1 MRIGVD
7 LLSVS
12 RFSRIARHA
21 RYRSVLFTETE
32 LAEADGLGPER
43 YAERLAGRFCV
54 KEATCKVLGR
64 GFLAG
69 LRWRDIEVTNDPWG
83 APAVTLSGGA
93 RACADAAAVEGIVV
107 TIAHQA
113 DLVVAVAV
121 AATRGRDDAR
131 R

>member
-12 RFSRIARHA
+12 RFARIAAHG
-21 RYRSVLFTETE
+21 RYSALLFTPTE
-32 LAEADGLGPER
+32 LEQARGLGPER

-64 GFLAG
+64 GFGQG
-69 LRWRDIEVTNDPWG
+69 LRWRDIEVTSDAWG
-83 APAVTLSGGA
+83 APSVSLTGGA
-93 RACADAAAVEGIVV
+93 RELAEAARLHEIVV
-107 TIAHQA
+107 TLTHQA

-121 AATRGRDDAR
+121 GQHAPA
-131 R
+131 